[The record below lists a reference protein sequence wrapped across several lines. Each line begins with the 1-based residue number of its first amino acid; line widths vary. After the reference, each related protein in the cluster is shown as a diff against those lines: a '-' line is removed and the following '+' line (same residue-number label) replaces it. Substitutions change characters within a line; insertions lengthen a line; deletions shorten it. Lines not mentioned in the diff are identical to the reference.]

1 MNSKFYALKV
11 HRDKEH
17 GLERW
22 YCGGIGGAQGTASPL
37 ASAELMWSL
46 RMPHASLCTWGGKE
60 EGNRMRLLVS
70 ESSLGALGSCV
81 EPSPQIRGEPFSFLS
96 SRSRK
101 GEVYHPRQMN
111 WDSLS

>member
-1 MNSKFYALKV
+1 
-11 HRDKEH
+11 
-17 GLERW
+17 
-22 YCGGIGGAQGTASPL
+22 
-37 ASAELMWSL
+37 
-46 RMPHASLCTWGGKE
+46 
-60 EGNRMRLLVS
+60 MRLLVS